1 MNFKFFA
8 SFIFLIVLNVY
19 SSDLILNIEPKAEKI
34 SRKLEMHGDV
44 RIDNYFWLND
54 KKNEKVI
61 DYLKAENAYTE
72 MTMRDTKNQQEKLYQ
87 EMRKRI
93 KEEDQSVPYKKGN
106 YFYYSRVQA
115 GDEYPIYCRKKDL
128 TASEE
133 VLINVNDL
141 GAGKDFIRVTSPSIH
156 PGEQFMAY
164 GVDTKGDRIFTVY
177 FKDLRTNRL
186 LDLKI
191 ENVTSNMEWSESG
204 KILFYAKQDPQTL
217 RSDKIYRFDLDTGVH
232 TLVFEEKDEKFDTY
246 VYKTLS
252 DKFMMIASAS
262 TLSTE
267 VRFAL
272 ADKPEGPFKVFLPR
286 EVKHEY
292 GLDDGGDRFIIRT
305 NWKAKNFRIM
315 EANYNSASKSKW
327 KNVIAH
333 NSKVFIEEVRPFK
346 NHIVVGLRKNGLI
359 QMMVLKKGNKK
370 GEYIKFPDPAYLAF
384 VSTNE
389 MFDTNFIRYAFE
401 SLNRP
406 MSIFDYNIE
415 TQKSDLQ
422 KEDIVPGY
430 DPTQYV
436 SERKFATARDGTK
449 IPVSIVYKKNFR
461 KDATS
466 PLLQYGY
473 GSYGSSSDPYFNRN
487 IVSLMDRGFVY
498 VIAHVR
504 GGSEMGREWYENGK
518 FFKKKNTFTD
528 FIDTTKFLVK
538 EKYAHPKRLY
548 ANGGS
553 AGGLLMGAVINL
565 RPELYN
571 GVVAEVPF
579 VDVVTTML
587 DSTLP
592 LTTSEYE
599 EWGNPNDK
607 KFYKYMLS
615 YSPYDNV
622 RNADYPNLLVTT
634 GLNDSQVS
642 YFEPT
647 KWVAKLREMRTNKNK
662 LLLLKIE
669 MDVGH
674 GGKSGR
680 FEYLRNEALAY
691 AFLLKLE
698 GIKE

>member
-1 MNFKFFA
+1 MNFKFLL
-8 SFIFLIVLNVY
+8 SFLFLIVLNAY

-34 SRKLEMHGDV
+34 PKKLEIHGDV

-72 MTMRDTKNQQEKLYQ
+72 LGMRDTLNLQEKLYQ

-106 YFYYSRVQA
+106 YFYYSRVQK

-128 TASEE
+128 KAEE
-133 VLINVNDL
+133 EILINVNEL
-141 GAGKDFIRVTSPSIH
+141 GAGKDFIRVTPPAIH
-156 PGEQFMAY
+156 PQEQLAAY
-164 GVDTKGDRIFTVY
+164 GVDTKGDRIFTIY
-177 FKDLRTNRL
+177 FKDLKTNQL
-186 LDLKI
+186 LKQKI
-191 ENVTSNMEWSESG
+191 ENVTSNLEWSQAG
-204 KILFYAKQDPQTL
+204 KILFYARQDPQTL
-217 RSDKIYRFDLDTGVH
+217 RSDKIYRFDLDTGIH
-232 TLVFEEKDEKFDTY
+232 TLVFEEKDEKFEAY

-262 TLSTE
+262 TLSSE
-267 VRFAL
+267 VRFAP
-272 ADKPEGPFKVFLPR
+272 ADKPLEPFKIFLKR
-286 EVKHEY
+286 EPKHEY
-292 GLDDGGDRFIIRT
+292 NLDDGGEKFIIRT
-305 NWKAKNFRIM
+305 NWNAKNFRIM
-315 EANYNSASKSKW
+315 EADYNAATKNKW
-327 KNVIAH
+327 KNLVSH
-333 NSKVFIEEVRPFK
+333 NPKVFFEEVHPFK
-346 NHIVVGLRKNGLI
+346 NHIVIGLREGGLI
-359 QMMVLKKGNKK
+359 QMMVLKKGEKK
-370 GEYIKFPDPAYLAF
+370 GEYIKFPDPAYLVF
-384 VSTNE
+384 LGSNE
-389 MFDTNFIRYAFE
+389 EFDTDFVRYAFE

-406 MSIFDYNIE
+406 MSVFDYNIE
-415 TQKSDLQ
+415 TGKSALQ
-422 KEDIVPGY
+422 KEDLVAEY
-430 DPTQYV
+430 DAAEYI
-436 SERKFATARDGTK
+436 SERQFATARDGTK
-449 IPVSIVYKKNFR
+449 VPVSLVYKKNFK
-461 KDATS
+461 KDGAS
-466 PLLQYGY
+466 PLLIYGY

-498 VIAHVR
+498 AIAHVR
-504 GGSEMGREWYENGK
+504 GGSEMGRAWYENGK

-528 FIDTTKFLVK
+528 FIDVTEYLVK
-538 EKYAHPKRLY
+538 EKYAHPKKLY

-553 AGGLLMGAVINL
+553 AGGLLMGAIVNM
-565 RPELYN
+565 RPDLYN

-587 DSTLP
+587 DSSLP
-592 LTTSEYE
+592 LTTGEYE
-599 EWGNPNDK
+599 EWGNPNEK

-622 RNADYPNLLVTT
+622 KKVDYPNLLVTT

-647 KWVAKLREMRTNKNK
+647 KWVAKMRELRTNKNK
-662 LLLLKIE
+662 MLLLKIE

-680 FEYLRNEALAY
+680 FEYLRNEALGY